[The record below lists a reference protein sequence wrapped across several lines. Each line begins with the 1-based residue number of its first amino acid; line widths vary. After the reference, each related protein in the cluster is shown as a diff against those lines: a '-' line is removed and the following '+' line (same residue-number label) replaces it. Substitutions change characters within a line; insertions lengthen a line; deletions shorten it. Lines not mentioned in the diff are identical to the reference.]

1 MSAAAN
7 KPSVLVTGGAGYVGS
22 HVCKALANAGYMPV
36 VYDNLATGHR
46 WAVKWGPLEEGDVRD
61 SNRIETVL
69 RRHRAVAVLHF
80 AALSLVGASAK
91 QRSWTIARQCWQ
103 SGHQYVMRCP
113 ITSARIGVPHTLHGS
128 PARPYTKSSC
138 SK

>member
-61 SNRIETVL
+61 SNRIETVRSL
-69 RRHRAVAVLHF
+69 GGSGGGPACTHRSHRDSAAF
-80 AALSLVGASAK
+80 ACFALPSL
-91 QRSWTIARQCWQ
+91 IDARCF
-103 SGHQYVMRCP
+103 
-113 ITSARIGVPHTLHGS
+113 IIL
-128 PARPYTKSSC
+128 
-138 SK
+138 